1 MALGDITAASVR
13 DAVGEF
19 DERGEEAFLAR
30 YGFADAKAHWLILN
44 GKKYPSKA
52 IAGVAHKYAMGEPLV
67 GSSDFKGGEGT
78 VVRKL
83 RQLGF
88 EVYSTPRNPDWT
100 RDEIVLALA
109 TYRQHSP
116 TIPGK
121 ESQTILELSTLLN
134 GLHRALGSQGHE
146 TIRNANGVYLKLMN
160 LRALDPE
167 YTSQGK
173 VGMQSG
179 GKLEKAVWAEFDGRS
194 NELATEAERVR
205 HAIDSLTEV
214 SLDPVIGA
222 DEIIEGEEGGVIMR
236 LHRRRERDRTL
247 VAKKKAWARKHDRFR
262 CEVCDFDYGAA
273 YGSLGE
279 GYIEVHHI
287 KPLHM
292 IEGRTV
298 TTLSDLALL
307 CANCHR
313 MAHKR
318 RLPLTLDELR
328 EARHDATLKPI
339 HSKIS
344 L

>member
-1 MALGDITAASVR
+1 MALTDITEASVR
-13 DAVGEF
+13 SAVGEF
-19 DERGEEAFLAR
+19 EEIGEEAFLAR
-30 YGFADAKAHWLILN
+30 YGFANAKVHWLVLN
-44 GKKYPSKA
+44 GTRYPSKA
-52 IAGVAHKYAMGEPLV
+52 IAGVAHKYAMGEPLM

-121 ESQTILELSTLLN
+121 DSQTILELSTLLN

-179 GKLEKAVWAEFDGRS
+179 GKLEKGIWAEFDGRS
-194 NELATEAERVR
+194 NELAAEADRVR
-205 HAIDSLTEV
+205 RAIDSLSEIPTNPAV
-214 SLDPVIGA
+214 SGDDAV
-222 DEIIEGEEGGVIMR
+222 EGEEGGIVMR
-236 LHRRRERDRTL
+236 LHRQRERDRSL
-247 VAKKKAWARKHDRFR
+247 VAKKKAWAREHDCYR
-262 CEVCDFDYGAA
+262 CEVCEFDYGVT

-292 IEGRTV
+292 IEGRSV

-328 EARHDATLKPI
+328 EARNGAAVKPI
-339 HSKIS
+339 HSKND